1 MTFQIRCYGYI
12 GVALASF
19 LGSAQPLLAEEQD
32 NRPVVKVMP
41 PEQREVTEWQEFT
54 GRFEAVEEVAIRARV
69 TGYLDA
75 VHFKDGQMVNKGDL
89 LFEIDPRPF
98 QAALA
103 HAEADLARVQSQLKL
118 SELEVNRGERLL
130 TQQAISA
137 EEVDSRRARFQE
149 ANANVAAARAAVQ
162 TANLDL
168 QYSKISS
175 PVSGR
180 ISSRNIDI
188 GNLVNTDSSGMPLTT
203 IVKTN
208 PLHFVFDVSEAE
220 YLQFARVAG
229 GEAALTGESEVK
241 AYIRLADENN
251 WQRQGI
257 VDFVDNRLDQNTGT
271 LRMRVLVDNPDGLLR
286 PGIFGRLRMAISEP
300 YQALLIPDRALVS
313 DQAAKVVMVVN
324 DDGEVLARPVKP
336 GMLLADE
343 MRVIRDGI
351 QKEDRIIIEGLLKA
365 RPGSSVKTEDY
376 QANAGE

>member
-1 MTFQIRCYGYI
+1 MTFQIRYFGYI
-12 GVALASF
+12 GLALASF

-32 NRPVVKVMP
+32 NRPVVKVMT

-229 GEAALTGESEVK
+229 GEAALTGESKVT
-241 AYIRLADENN
+241 AQIRLADENN
-251 WQRQGI
+251 WDRQG
-257 VDFVDNRLDQNTGT
+257 VLDFVDNRLDQNTGT

-324 DDGEVLARPVKP
+324 SDGEVQARPVKP

-351 QKEDRIIIEGLLKA
+351 QKQDRIIIEGLLKA

-376 QANAGE
+376 QADAGE

>member
-1 MTFQIRCYGYI
+1 MTFQIRYFGYI
-12 GVALASF
+12 GLAVASF
-19 LGSAQPLLAEEQD
+19 LGSAPLLLAEEQD
-32 NRPVVKVMP
+32 NRPVVKVMT

-54 GRFEAVEEVAIRARV
+54 GRFAAVEEVAIRARV

-118 SELEVNRGERLL
+118 AELEVNRGERLL

-188 GNLVNTDSSGMPLTT
+188 GNLVTTDSGAMPLTT
-203 IVKTN
+203 VVMTE

-251 WQRQGI
+251 WDRQGI
-257 VDFVDNRLDQNTGT
+257 IDFVDNRLDQNTGT

-286 PGIFGRLRMAISEP
+286 PGLFGQLRMAISKP
-300 YQALLIPDRALVS
+300 FQALLIPDRALVS

-324 DDGEVLARPVKP
+324 SDGEVQATPVTP
-336 GMLLADE
+336 GMLLADD
-343 MRVIRDGI
+343 MRVILKGI
-351 QKEDRIIIEGLLKA
+351 QKDDQIIIEGLLKA
-365 RPGSSVKTEDY
+365 RPGSLVKTEAYHAD
-376 QANAGE
+376 AGQ

>member
-1 MTFQIRCYGYI
+1 MTFQIRYFGYI
-12 GVALASF
+12 GLALASF
-19 LGSAQPLLAEEQD
+19 LGSAQSLLAEEQD
-32 NRPVVKVMP
+32 NRPVVKVMA

-54 GRFEAVEEVAIRARV
+54 GRFQAAEEVAIRARV

-98 QAALA
+98 QASLA

-188 GNLVNTDSSGMPLTT
+188 GNLVTTDSSAMPLTT
-203 IVKTN
+203 VVMTE

-251 WQRQGI
+251 WDRQGI

-286 PGIFGRLRMAISEP
+286 PGLFGRLRMAISEP

-313 DQAAKVVMVVN
+313 DQAAKVLMVVN
-324 DDGEVLARPVKP
+324 SDGEVQATPVIP
-336 GMLLADE
+336 GMLLADD

-351 QKEDRIIIEGLLKA
+351 QKDDQIIIEGLLKA
-365 RPGSSVKTEDY
+365 RPGSSVKTEAY
-376 QANAGE
+376 QAVAGQ

>member
-1 MTFQIRCYGYI
+1 MLSAVRKSLFFTFIFCP
-12 GVALASF
+12 VLLASPV
-19 LGSAQPLLAEEQD
+19 LAQEPDQRPL
-32 NRPVVKVMP
+32 VKVMTA
-41 PEQREVTEWQEFT
+41 EQREITEWQEFT

-118 SELEVNRGERLL
+118 AELEVNRGERLL

-149 ANANVAAARAAVQ
+149 ANANVAASRAAVQ

-188 GNLVNTDSSGMPLTT
+188 GNLVNTDSSAMPLTT

-220 YLQFARVAG
+220 YLQFSRVAG

-241 AYIRLADENN
+241 TYIRLADENN
-251 WQRQGI
+251 WDRQGI

-271 LRMRVLVDNPDGLLR
+271 LRMRVLVDNPDGVLR

-324 DDGEVLARPVKP
+324 SDGEVQARPVKP

-343 MRVIRDGI
+343 MRVIREGI
-351 QKEDRIIIEGLLKA
+351 KKEDRIIIEGLLKA

-376 QANAGE
+376 QADAGE

>member
-1 MTFQIRCYGYI
+1 MTFPIRYFGYV
-12 GVALASF
+12 GLALASF
-19 LGSAQPLLAEEQD
+19 LGSAQPLLAEEKD
-32 NRPVVKVMP
+32 NRPVVKVMT

-54 GRFEAVEEVAIRARV
+54 GRFEAVEDVAIRARV

-188 GNLVNTDSSGMPLTT
+188 GNLVNTDSSSMALTT

-208 PLHFVFDVSEAE
+208 PLHFVFDVSESE

-229 GEAALTGESEVK
+229 GEAALTGKSEVK
-241 AYIRLADENN
+241 AYIRLADEYN
-251 WQRQGI
+251 WDRQGI

-271 LRMRVLVDNPDGLLR
+271 LRMRVLVSNPDDLLR

-313 DQAAKVVMVVN
+313 DQAAKVLMVVN
-324 DDGEVLARPVKP
+324 SDGEVKARPVEQ

-376 QANAGE
+376 QAGAGE

>member
-1 MTFQIRCYGYI
+1 MPSAVKNSI
-12 GVALASF
+12 L
-19 LGSAQPLLAEEQD
+19 LGFICSHILLMPPLLAEEQD
-32 NRPVVKVMP
+32 SRPLVKVMA
-41 PEQREVTEWQEFT
+41 PEQREVTEHQEFT

-75 VHFKDGQMVNKGDL
+75 VHFKDGQIVNKGDL

-98 QAALA
+98 EAALA
-103 HAEADLARVQSQLKL
+103 RAEADLQRVQSQLKL
-118 SELEVNRGERLL
+118 TELEVNRGERLL
-130 TQQAISA
+130 TQQAIAA

-162 TANLDL
+162 TAALDL
-168 QYSKISS
+168 QYSKISA
-175 PVSGR
+175 PVAGR

-188 GNLVNTDSSGMPLTT
+188 GNLVSTDGSAMPLTT
-203 IVKTN
+203 IVKTD

-241 AYIRLADENN
+241 AQIRLADENN
-251 WQRQGI
+251 WDREGV

-324 DDGEVLARPVKP
+324 GDGQVEAKPVKP
-336 GMLLADE
+336 GTLLPGD
-343 MRVIRDGI
+343 MRVIRGGI
-351 QKEDRIIIEGLLKA
+351 EKDEQIIIEGLLKA
-365 RPGSSVKTEDY
+365 RPGSSVKTEAY
-376 QANAGE
+376 QADAGE

>member
-1 MTFQIRCYGYI
+1 MTFQIRYFGYI
-12 GVALASF
+12 GLAVASF
-19 LGSAQPLLAEEQD
+19 LGSAPLLLAEEQD
-32 NRPVVKVMP
+32 NRPVVKVMT

-54 GRFEAVEEVAIRARV
+54 GRFAAVEEVAIRARV

-118 SELEVNRGERLL
+118 AELEVNRGERLL

-180 ISSRNIDI
+180 VSSRNIDI
-188 GNLVNTDSSGMPLTT
+188 GNLVTTDSSAMPLTT
-203 IVKTN
+203 VVMTE

-251 WQRQGI
+251 WDRQGI
-257 VDFVDNRLDQNTGT
+257 IDFVDNRLDQNTGT

-286 PGIFGRLRMAISEP
+286 PGLFGQLRMAISKP
-300 YQALLIPDRALVS
+300 FQALLIPDRALVS

-324 DDGEVLARPVKP
+324 SDGEVQATPVTP
-336 GMLLADE
+336 GMLLADD
-343 MRVIRDGI
+343 MRVILKGI
-351 QKEDRIIIEGLLKA
+351 QKDDQIIIEGLLKA
-365 RPGSSVKTEDY
+365 RPGSLVKTEAYHAD
-376 QANAGE
+376 AGQ

>member
-1 MTFQIRCYGYI
+1 MTLQFRRLGYFSMM
-12 GVALASF
+12 LASIAGF
-19 LGSAQPLLAEEQD
+19 APPLLAEEQD
-32 NRPVVKVMP
+32 NRPLVKVMSA
-41 PEQREVTEWQEFT
+41 EQREITEWQEFT

-75 VHFKDGQMVNKGDL
+75 VHFKDGQRVNKGDL

-98 QAALA
+98 KAALA
-103 HAEADLARVQSQLKL
+103 RAEADLQRVQSQLKL
-118 SELEVNRGERLL
+118 TELEVERGERLL
-130 TQQAISA
+130 TQKAIAA

-149 ANANVAAARAAVQ
+149 ASANVAAARAAVQ
-162 TANLDL
+162 TAALDL
-168 QYSKISS
+168 QYSKISA

-188 GNLVNTDSSGMPLTT
+188 GNLVTTDGSAMPLTT
-203 IVKTN
+203 IVMTD

-241 AYIRLADENN
+241 ANIRLADEDN
-251 WQRQGI
+251 WDRQGV

-271 LRMRVLVDNPDGLLR
+271 LRMRVLVENNDELLR

-324 DDGEVLARPVKP
+324 SGGEVQAKPVKP
-336 GMLLADE
+336 GTLLAGE

-351 QKEDRIIIEGLLKA
+351 EKDDQVIIEGLLKA
-365 RPGSSVKTEDY
+365 RPGSSVRTEQY
-376 QANAGE
+376 QTDAGK

>member
-1 MTFQIRCYGYI
+1 MTFQIRYFGYI
-12 GVALASF
+12 GLALASF
-19 LGSAQPLLAEEQD
+19 LGSAQSLLAEEQD
-32 NRPVVKVMP
+32 NRPVVKVMA

-54 GRFEAVEEVAIRARV
+54 GRFQAAEEVAIRARV

-98 QAALA
+98 QASLA

-188 GNLVNTDSSGMPLTT
+188 GNLVTTDSSAMPLTT
-203 IVKTN
+203 VVMTE

-229 GEAALTGESEVK
+229 GEAALNGESEVK

-251 WQRQGI
+251 WDRQGI

-286 PGIFGRLRMAISEP
+286 PGLFGRLRMAISEP

-313 DQAAKVVMVVN
+313 DQAAKVLMVVN
-324 DDGEVLARPVKP
+324 SDGEVQATPVIP
-336 GMLLADE
+336 GMLLADD

-351 QKEDRIIIEGLLKA
+351 QKDDQIIIEGLLKA
-365 RPGSSVKTEDY
+365 RPGSSVKTEAY
-376 QANAGE
+376 QAVAGQ

>member
-376 QANAGE
+376 QADAGE